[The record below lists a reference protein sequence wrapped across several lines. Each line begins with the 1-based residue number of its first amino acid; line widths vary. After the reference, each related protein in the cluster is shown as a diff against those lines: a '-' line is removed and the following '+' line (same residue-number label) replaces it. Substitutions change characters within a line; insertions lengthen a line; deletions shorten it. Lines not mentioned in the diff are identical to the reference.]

1 MDFLAA
7 FIVKNKKFM
16 LILYAVLIVISL
28 LLMTL
33 VVVNYDLSSY
43 LPGELNSIKGKNALE
58 SEFGITG
65 TAYGLIIDLDFKDA
79 EIMVSEIENLSGV
92 KSVIWLGTAE
102 DILKPEDFFSEDI
115 KSEFV
120 VDNSNLL
127 QIQFHNPNDSKE
139 TVDSMIQ
146 IKEIIGESG
155 MVGTN
160 TFLYRNRSSDCIKYG
175 YKRVIKRR
183 ILYYPF
189 YCQYNT
195 VGGVNGLFYFPSS

>member
-43 LPGELNSIKGKNALE
+43 LPGELNSIKGKDTLE

-146 IKEIIGESG
+146 IKEIIG
-155 MVGTN
+155 
-160 TFLYRNRSSDCIKYG
+160 
-175 YKRVIKRR
+175 
-183 ILYYPF
+183 
-189 YCQYNT
+189 
-195 VGGVNGLFYFPSS
+195 